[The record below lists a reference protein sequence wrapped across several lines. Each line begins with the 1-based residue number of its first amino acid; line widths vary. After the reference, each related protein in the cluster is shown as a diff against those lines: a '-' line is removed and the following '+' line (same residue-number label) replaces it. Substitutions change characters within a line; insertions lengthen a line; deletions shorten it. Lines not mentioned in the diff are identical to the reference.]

1 MTDVRETLAR
11 AILDGMLKSGEAVTL
26 ISGYAA
32 AAAVHDV
39 ERYVERI
46 RKGVEGE

>member
-1 MTDVRETLAR
+1 MTDIRETLAR

-26 ISGYAA
+26 SSGYA

-46 RKGVEGE
+46 RKGVDGE